1 MVRAVAGAHRQPAT
15 SRNPASANE
24 LVLERS
30 VHTFNHQTWAKTKNL
45 NSRPRELRRNVLPP
59 LSRSESVPAKAQS
72 GFLTD
77 GAPGVFASGLLALSA
92 FPSLRTVACEALPP
106 WGLHRLQ
113 WRDRGGFAPPS
124 PALSLA
130 RLFPWRA
137 CKRAE
142 CTSAASRCQ
151 SQSFSE
157 PSLESFCGRKYNL
170 RHSIRGRC
178 IMNPEAGRALRQA
191 DAELSRSFEAKDLE
205 RMTAFFVED
214 AVIRLPRH

>member
-77 GAPGVFASGLLALSA
+77 GAPGFLPPGFLRFLPSHPCGQWRVKRCPRMGALPITVAGPWRIRTA
-92 FPSLRTVACEALPP
+92 FPSTEPC
-106 WGLHRLQ
+106 
-113 WRDRGGFAPPS
+113 S
-124 PALSLA
+124 PVSLA
-130 RLFPWRA
+130 SLQARRVYVRNSLYVNQAVYSSSGSISHRPFDSGTR
-137 CKRAE
+137 R
-142 CTSAASRCQ
+142 
-151 SQSFSE
+151 FSDVQ
-157 PSLESFCGRKYNL
+157 PGGLSC
-170 RHSIRGRC
+170 
-178 IMNPEAGRALRQA
+178 
-191 DAELSRSFEAKDLE
+191 LSRA
-205 RMTAFFVED
+205 
-214 AVIRLPRH
+214 